1 MKKILLIAL
10 LFSAITNAQT
20 LTLSLEEAIVY
31 GVKNSYASINS
42 NRDVAIAKKK
52 RWETIATG
60 LPQVNAKMDYQN
72 WIKQQVSLIPAE
84 FFGGKKGEFAE
95 VAFGTKQNVNASAT
109 LSQLIFNGSYL
120 VGLQSAKT
128 YLKISELAKIK
139 TEEAVREAI
148 INAYGNALIAE
159 ESILVLEKNKQSLD
173 KNLHELTQMYENG
186 FVEEESVEQLKLTLA
201 SVKSKLSQTKKMK
214 DIAYKMLNITL
225 GVDINTKVT
234 LTDDLPKLAL
244 QYMDLEALKSS
255 TNIKNHI
262 DYLIAKNTEKSN
274 ELLVKYEQSKALPSL
289 SAFLNYSYSA
299 NANEFNFFDSNQKW
313 FDASLLGVS
322 LNIPVFTSFGRTAKI
337 QQAKIE
343 FEKSKTN
350 LSEIEQKLLL
360 QLEKSKADY
369 TYAVEEYQTAKSN
382 LQLAERIE
390 KKQQIKF
397 FEGISS
403 SFEFLEAQRQL
414 YSVQQSYLQSMLEL
428 INTKASLNKAMN
440 SLK

>member
-1 MKKILLIAL
+1 MKKILLITL
-10 LFSAITNAQT
+10 LFSAVTNAQT
-20 LTLSLEEAIVY
+20 LTLSLEDAIAY
-31 GVKNSYASINS
+31 GLKNSYATINS
-42 NRDVAIAKKK
+42 TRDVAIAKNK

-60 LPQVNAKMDYQN
+60 LPQINAKVDYQS

-84 FFGGKKGEFAE
+84 VFGGKKGEFAE
-95 VAFGTKQNVNASAT
+95 VNFGTKQNVNASAT
-109 LSQLIFNGSYL
+109 MSQLIFNGSYL

-148 INAYGNALIAE
+148 INAYGNVLITE
-159 ESILVLEKNKQSLD
+159 ETVLVLEKNKKSLN
-173 KNLHELTQMYENG
+173 KNLHELTQMYKNG

-201 SVKSKLSQTKKMK
+201 SVKSKLSQTNKMK

-225 GVDINTKVT
+225 GADISTKVT

-244 QYMDLEALKSS
+244 ENIDLESLK
-255 TNIKNHI
+255 TEINIKKHI
-262 DYLIAKNTEKSN
+262 DYLIAQNTQKSN
-274 ELLVKYEQSKALPSL
+274 ELLVKFEQSKALPSIN
-289 SAFLNYSYSA
+289 AFVNYGYSA
-299 NANEFNFFDSNQKW
+299 NNNDFNFFDKSQKW
-313 FDASLLGVS
+313 FDSSLLGVS
-322 LNIPVFTSFGRTAKI
+322 LNIPIFTSLGRTAKI

-350 LSEIEQKLLL
+350 LSETEQKLIL

-369 TYAVEEYQTAKSN
+369 TYAVEEYQNSKSN

-397 FEGISS
+397 FEGIST
-403 SFEFLEAQRQL
+403 SFDLLDAQRQL
-414 YSVQQSYLQSMLEL
+414 YGMQQSYLQSMLNL
-428 INTKASLNKAMN
+428 ITAKASLNKSIN
-440 SLK
+440 SF